1 MAGEA
6 GHELRLPRGH
16 SARLLRD
23 GLGLLERRAQ
33 QDARVVLTD
42 AGKAAAD
49 APPLLIRYPASKPN
63 QAQMAVLENLF
74 VGRPADA
81 GLEGMSAHGGLSGT
95 LRVLLR
101 RKLVLASGEITE
113 AGRFARLKG
122 LA

>member
-1 MAGEA
+1 
-6 GHELRLPRGH
+6 
-16 SARLLRD
+16 
-23 GLGLLERRAQ
+23 
-33 QDARVVLTD
+33 
-42 AGKAAAD
+42 
-49 APPLLIRYPASKPN
+49 
-63 QAQMAVLENLF
+63 MAVLENLF